1 MMLKQQP
8 ARCVILSMDAK
19 IRKYRTQATNFGICV
34 MLSFVLC
41 VLYFE
46 PSWASEFPFEDA
58 RPLYV
63 GSRPLGM
70 GNAFTALAD
79 DAEAGFWNPAG
90 LIQWQGVKFFASAKA
105 SDRENYAFDAK
116 CVAYSYRD
124 VAFFWGNKIAPRGTE
139 GETPDF
145 TYYSLARKLTPYIAM
160 GASVKFRRKHPS
172 EYYQFFG
179 HNPGYDL
186 GVLWKPN
193 AANSGGILIQNMGNN
208 KRWISIVTLGFAHK
222 FSHGVLMSVDLNTL
236 FDDGVSL
243 EPHSGLEWH
252 AAHWIALR
260 AGLSDDHP
268 TAGLGLKLSKVQID
282 YALIRNDRG
291 SAHFLSAQIE
301 F

>member
-1 MMLKQQP
+1 MSF
-8 ARCVILSMDAK
+8 R
-19 IRKYRTQATNFGICV
+19 ICA

-41 VLYFE
+41 VLYIK
-46 PSWASEFPFEDA
+46 PSQASEFPFEDA

-90 LIQWQGVKFFASAKA
+90 LIQWQGVRFFASAKA
-105 SDRENYAFDAK
+105 SGRENYAFDAK

-124 VAFFWGNKIAPRGTE
+124 IGFFWGNKIAPRGTE

-160 GASVKFRRKHPS
+160 GASVKFKRKHPS
-172 EYYQFFG
+172 KYYQFFG
-179 HNPGYDL
+179 HSPGYDL

-193 AANSGGILIQNMGNN
+193 AANSGGILIQNMGDD
-208 KRWISIVTLGFAHK
+208 KQWISAVTLGSAHE
-222 FSHGVLMSVDLNTL
+222 FPHEVLLSLDVVAL
-236 FDDGVSL
+236 FDDGISL
-243 EPHSGLEWH
+243 EPHAGWEWQ
-252 AAHWIALR
+252 AFRWMALR
-260 AGLSDDHP
+260 AGLSDNYP
-268 TAGLGLKLSKVQID
+268 TAGLGLKLSKVRID
-282 YALIRNDRG
+282 YALIRNASG

-301 F
+301 L

>member
-1 MMLKQQP
+1 MLYSHFLVFRLSGFP
-8 ARCVILSMDAK
+8 ASRLS
-19 IRKYRTQATNFGICV
+19 G
-34 MLSFVLC
+34 SLC
-41 VLYFE
+41 VLCASVVSFFICVLCSR
-46 PSWASEFPFEDA
+46 PLWASEFPFEDA

-90 LIQWQGVKFFASAKA
+90 LIQWQGVKIFASAKA

-124 VAFFWGNKIAPRGTE
+124 IGFFWGNKIAPRGTE

-145 TYYSLARKLTPYIAM
+145 TYYSLARKLTPYVAM
-160 GASVKFRRKHPS
+160 GASVKFKRKHPS

-179 HNPGYDL
+179 HSPGYDL
-186 GVLWKPN
+186 GILWKPN
-193 AANSGGILIQNMGNN
+193 AANSGGILIQNMGDD
-208 KRWISIVTLGFAHK
+208 KQWISAVTLGFAHE
-222 FSHGVLMSVDLNTL
+222 FPHEVLLSLDVVAL
-236 FDDGVSL
+236 FDDGISL
-243 EPHSGLEWH
+243 EPHTGWEWR
-252 AAHWIALR
+252 AFRWIVLR

-268 TAGLGLKLSKVQID
+268 TAGLGLKLSIVRID
-282 YALIRNDRG
+282 YAFIHNTRG

-301 F
+301 L